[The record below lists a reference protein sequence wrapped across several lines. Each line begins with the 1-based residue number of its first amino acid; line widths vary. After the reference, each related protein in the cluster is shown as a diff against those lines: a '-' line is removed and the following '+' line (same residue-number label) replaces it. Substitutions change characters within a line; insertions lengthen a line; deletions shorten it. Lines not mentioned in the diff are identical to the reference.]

1 MHLRWQ
7 AIFLISIVNLLYTLF
22 LCPSHHLISL
32 FRFCPG
38 VFSLDALFLAAE
50 LDEEPAVFALIP
62 VCLLCNE
69 PLPTR
74 GGFMAECLALKLS
87 FSHLE
92 RRSEKKECVS
102 QVKRV

>member
-1 MHLRWQ
+1 M
-7 AIFLISIVNLLYTLF
+7 FLISVVNLLYTLF
-22 LCPSHHLISL
+22 LCPSHHLLSL

-38 VFSLDALFLAAE
+38 VFSLDALFLAAVLNME
-50 LDEEPAVFALIP
+50 LAVFALIP

-74 GGFMAECLALKLS
+74 EGFMAEFFALKLS

-92 RRSEKKECVS
+92 RRSDKKEF
-102 QVKRV
+102 K